1 MNMKTNSAMTMR
13 TIKQAMHCLCLL
25 LPLAAVPSAALRA
38 ETLYNENSFRP
49 LASDKRAHL
58 PGDVL
63 TVMIYENSSATT
75 SADTS
80 LQRKSDINLQAG
92 ANQTTRNA
100 GLGVNNNFDGGG
112 TIQRTGKMLA
122 QMTVT
127 VTAVAANGD
136 LLVSGEQLLEI
147 NADKQKIKVEG
158 RVRPLDISDTNTVFS
173 YRLADARISY
183 LGDGDLARH
192 QQQSFWSRLFN
203 WVGL

>member
-1 MNMKTNSAMTMR
+1 MTMNS
-13 TIKQAMHCLCLL
+13 TMNLHAIKGPASFLL
-25 LPLAAVPSAALRA
+25 LLLLLAAAPCAPLRA

-80 LQRKSDINLQAG
+80 LQRKTDMALQGGVDQRTHG
-92 ANQTTRNA
+92 AS
-100 GLGVNNNFDGGG
+100 LGANNNFDGGG

-127 VTAVAANGD
+127 VTSVTANGD
-136 LLVSGEQLLEI
+136 LWVSGEQLLEI

-173 YRLADARISY
+173 YRLADAKISY
-183 LGDGDLARH
+183 LGDGDLASH
-192 QQQSFWSRLFN
+192 QQLGFWSRLFT

>member
-1 MNMKTNSAMTMR
+1 MTTNITMNIRA
-13 TIKQAMHCLCLL
+13 IKVPALCLCLL
-25 LPLAAVPSAALRA
+25 LAASAWAPLRA

-49 LASDKRAHL
+49 LASDKRARL

-80 LQRKSDINLQAG
+80 LQRKTELGLQAG
-92 ANQTTRNA
+92 VNQNTHNAN
-100 GLGVNNNFDGGG
+100 LGANNNFSGGG
-112 TIQRTGKMLA
+112 TVQRTGKMLA
-122 QMTVT
+122 QMTVI

-136 LLVSGEQLLEI
+136 LLVAGEQLLEI

-183 LGDGDLARH
+183 LSDGELASH
-192 QQQSFWSRLFN
+192 QQQSFWSRLFT
-203 WVGL
+203 WVGF